1 LECGDKHKRGEIKTF
16 KAEVECSSPKV
27 YAAWKDAG
35 NPNLDLLNV
44 LLAEKLV
51 GAEKVD
57 KGKITLAEYQ
67 LQLAEL
73 NTRITEEERRRSFAN
88 ADLQLKEAQVSAETQ
103 AAQAQS
109 TAALLQGL
117 AALQSANRPLR

>member
-51 GAEKVD
+51 GAEKV
-57 KGKITLAEYQ
+57 
-67 LQLAEL
+67 
-73 NTRITEEERRRSFAN
+73 R
-88 ADLQLKEAQVSAETQ
+88 
-103 AAQAQS
+103 
-109 TAALLQGL
+109 
-117 AALQSANRPLR
+117 